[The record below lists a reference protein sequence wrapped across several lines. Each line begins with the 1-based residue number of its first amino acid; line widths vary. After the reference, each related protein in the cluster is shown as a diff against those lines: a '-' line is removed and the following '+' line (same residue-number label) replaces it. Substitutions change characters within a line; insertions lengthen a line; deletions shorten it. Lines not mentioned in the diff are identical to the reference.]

1 MLSRYN
7 VPVERDIME
16 QVDNLR
22 YTWGRLQN
30 LAQKSNV
37 QLLEMQPQFQNDL
50 KSNLEKFR
58 QDKVNYCNEYKTAG
72 PMQSGL
78 TPREASDRLI
88 LFQVRNY
95 EHKN

>member
-1 MLSRYN
+1 
-7 VPVERDIME
+7 ME

-58 QDKVNYCNEYKTAG
+58 QDKINYCNEYKTAG

-88 LFQVRNY
+88 QFQVRNNKIKINY
-95 EHKN
+95 IY

>member
-7 VPVERDIME
+7 VSVEREIME

-22 YTWGRLQN
+22 YTWGRLQG
-30 LAQKSNV
+30 LAQKCHV
-37 QLLEMQPQFQNDL
+37 QLLDMQPHFQEDL
-50 KSNLEKFR
+50 KSNLDRFK
-58 QDKVNYCNEYKTAG
+58 QDKINYYNEYKTAG

-88 LFQVRNY
+88 LFQVSDVMW
-95 EHKN
+95 